1 MGSLKRLYEKD
12 IGFYFYSCLIMQ
24 EAKNVCLAKGS
35 DSENREEDAENEI
48 EKSSV
53 EVDADSAWRKEE
65 RVHPLKRTTSF

>member
-1 MGSLKRLYEKD
+1 
-12 IGFYFYSCLIMQ
+12 MQ

-53 EVDADSAWRKEE
+53 EVAADSAWIKEE
-65 RVHPLKRTTSF
+65 RVHPLMRTTSFWL